1 MHPLDRDC
9 ECDIEGTALE
19 FLVHLLLS
27 QTTPEYSSQA
37 QEGVALASGAF
48 FTPAIADDLTVEAE
62 DRTAERKDFCFL
74 LVPCS
79 DQNRHEF
86 LGKKSLYVD

>member
-1 MHPLDRDC
+1 MHLLDRDG

-19 FLVHLLLS
+19 FLVHFPFS
-27 QTTPEYSSQA
+27 QTPAKYSSQA
-37 QEGVALASGAF
+37 QEGVAFASGAF
-48 FTPAIADDLTVEAE
+48 FTPAVADDLAIEAE

-74 LVPCS
+74 LIPCS

-86 LGKKSLYVD
+86 LGKKSQ

>member
-1 MHPLDRDC
+1 
-9 ECDIEGTALE
+9 
-19 FLVHLLLS
+19 
-27 QTTPEYSSQA
+27 
-37 QEGVALASGAF
+37 VALAGGAF
-48 FTPAIADDLTVEAE
+48 FTPAVADDLAIEAE

-74 LVPCS
+74 LIPCS